1 MVIERPEKIVQIKIC
16 IEFWL
21 FKAQMVQNK

>member
-1 MVIERPEKIVQIKIC
+1 MVIERPEKIVKIEIC